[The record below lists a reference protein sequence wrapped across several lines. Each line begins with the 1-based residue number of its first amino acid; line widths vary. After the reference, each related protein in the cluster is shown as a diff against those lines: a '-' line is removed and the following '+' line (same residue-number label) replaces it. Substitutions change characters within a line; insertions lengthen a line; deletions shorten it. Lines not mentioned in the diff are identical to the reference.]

1 MDQLHLCGLQATK
14 LCQEYGPPIT
24 IPAEDAG
31 DSPRTF
37 YGFPVMED
45 LAQDGVEETLR
56 RLGFGYRA
64 KYIAKTAKM
73 IQAMDHGEHW
83 LRGLRNLPYEEAHSA
98 LMTLQGVGP
107 KVADCIV
114 SIHQFFFSQKYPSHL
129 DDRPGWFVFDAS
141 PHSFLHASA

>member
-1 MDQLHLCGLQATK
+1 
-14 LCQEYGPPIT
+14 
-24 IPAEDAG
+24 
-31 DSPRTF
+31 
-37 YGFPVMED
+37 MEE

-73 IQAMDHGEHW
+73 IQEMDHGEEW

-98 LMTLQGVGP
+98 LLTLQGVGP

-114 SIHQFFFSQKYPSHL
+114 SLFFLSGFVGFFSKNPL
-129 DDRPGWFVFDAS
+129 PALVIPLAVF
-141 PHSFLHASA
+141 